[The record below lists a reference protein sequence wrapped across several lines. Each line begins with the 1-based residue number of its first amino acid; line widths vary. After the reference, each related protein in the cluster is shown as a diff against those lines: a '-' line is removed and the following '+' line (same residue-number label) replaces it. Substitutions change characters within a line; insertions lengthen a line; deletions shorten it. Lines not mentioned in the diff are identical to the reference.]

1 MLLKP
6 ADDMESSGV
15 YFSVMVKVINVFYRS
30 IDEITVSYLI
40 FWNVIHVMQS
50 WIFHFTLIW
59 WFLIII
65 NVENRFAPNIFVE
78 TMLHFFRILW

>member
-40 FWNVIHVMQS
+40 F
-50 WIFHFTLIW
+50 
-59 WFLIII
+59 
-65 NVENRFAPNIFVE
+65 
-78 TMLHFFRILW
+78 